1 MKLKSIKFNSI
12 IFLTFFSFSIIISS
26 CAPTR
31 VVRTLKQGE
40 KRLGGNIGGPLI
52 NYNGTVIPVPF
63 TSVYYAQGI
72 SDTITVFGGIHT
84 TSALFG
90 NFQTEIGGTYDIWR
104 NKDTTKGV
112 TGTFALNTAFNINN
126 KESLQDVQ
134 NKPRT
139 LNSFRL
145 WPQIDANAY
154 YVYNKSKNHFLYYGI
169 STWIET
175 KSNRQS
181 GQKQS
186 AYVFVSPHVGT
197 TLSNNLL
204 NFTFELKYLAPYM
217 NSWDPLVDYIRP
229 VGRYGGL
236 GFHIAV
242 TKKLIKK
249 EYIEEEI
256 VE

>member
-12 IFLTFFSFSIIISS
+12 IFLLLFSFSIIISS

-52 NYNGTVIPVPF
+52 KYNGTVIPVPF

-181 GQKQS
+181 GLKQR

-229 VGRYGGL
+229 VGKYGGL
-236 GFHIAV
+236 GFHIAI

>member
-1 MKLKSIKFNSI
+1 MKLKSTKFNA
-12 IFLTFFSFSIIISS
+12 IFLITFISFSVIISS

-40 KRLGGNIGGPLI
+40 KRLGGNVGGPLI
-52 NYNGTVIPVPF
+52 KYSGTVMPVPF

-72 SDTITVFGGIHT
+72 SDSVTVFGGIHA
-84 TSALFG
+84 TSGLFG
-90 NFQTEIGGTYDIWR
+90 NFQTDIGGTYDIWR
-104 NKDTTKGV
+104 NRDTTKGI

-126 KESLQDVQ
+126 TENLQDVQ

-139 LNSFRL
+139 INSFRI

-175 KSNRQS
+175 KANRQS
-181 GQKQS
+181 GIKQK
-186 AYVFVSPHVGT
+186 AYIFACPHVGT
-197 TLSNNLL
+197 TLSHKLY
-204 NFTFELKYLAPYM
+204 NFTFEFKYLAPYM

-229 VGRYGGL
+229 VGKYGGL
-236 GFHIAV
+236 GFYVAI

-249 EYIEEEI
+249 EYIEEVIE
-256 VE
+256 E